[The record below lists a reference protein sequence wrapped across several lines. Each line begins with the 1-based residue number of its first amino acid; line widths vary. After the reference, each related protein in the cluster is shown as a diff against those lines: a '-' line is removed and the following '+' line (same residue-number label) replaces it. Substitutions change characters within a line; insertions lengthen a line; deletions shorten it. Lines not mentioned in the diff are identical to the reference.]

1 MDFLNPNI
9 TPVSPEVEYHGPNTK
24 SLKKMSRKQV
34 IQDFLDV
41 YAEKDMGKEIIRA
54 HMRSDPKSFFDVLK
68 KLIPSNLGIDA
79 AEMLH
84 IQMIDRYGNEINVSA
99 GGNGDNGEDDEQAAC
114 SSRDLT
120 LASEQTDVPQVIV
133 HDRFEGHLPTPQ
145 VATGSNLAF
154 DFTL

>member
-1 MDFLNPNI
+1 MDFLNPNLA
-9 TPVSPEVEYHGPNTK
+9 PVSAEADYHGPNTK
-24 SLKKMSRKQV
+24 SLKVMSRKQV

-41 YAEKDMGKEIIRA
+41 YAEKDMGKQIIRA

-84 IQMIDRYGNEINVSA
+84 IQLIDRYGNEINVST
-99 GGNGDNGEDDEQAAC
+99 GGNGGDDEQAAC

-120 LASEQTDVPQVIV
+120 LASERTDVPQVIV

-145 VATGSNLAF
+145 VATGSNLTF